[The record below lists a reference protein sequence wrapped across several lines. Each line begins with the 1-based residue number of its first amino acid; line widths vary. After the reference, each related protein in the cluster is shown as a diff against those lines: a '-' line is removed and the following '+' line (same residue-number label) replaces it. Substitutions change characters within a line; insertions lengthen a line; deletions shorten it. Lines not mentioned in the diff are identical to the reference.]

1 MSNSAAAPD
10 RPTAPPARPRVAIL
24 GAGPVGLDAALAA
37 VEAGLPFTLYERGDA
52 PAAHVTAWGHVRLFS
67 PWDLDVSPRMRRH
80 LAAAGTPA
88 PAGDGCPTGAE
99 LVARALAPVA
109 ALPAVAPHLELATR
123 VVAVG
128 RDGLLKHQEIASAE
142 RARRPFRLLLAGP
155 RGERTAA
162 ADVVV
167 DCTGVYG
174 QPNPVGDGGI
184 PAPGERELGAEIRRY
199 LPDFQAEAAAWSGRR
214 VLLVGGGHSAQTAAR
229 DLAALAAAEPATRV
243 LWLLPREVWSADPGD
258 PLPERRRVAE
268 EARRLAGGASPAVE
282 ALRGAR
288 VAALEG
294 GGDGALD
301 VRLVHP
307 DGTGETRRVDR
318 VLSLTGYRGDLGLF
332 RELQVHQCYA
342 TEGPMKLSAA
352 LLGAAGG
359 DCLQQ
364 QSHGVE
370 ALLNPEP
377 GFFLLGAKS
386 YGRNTSFLLRAGW
399 QQVDEVMGWLAA
411 RAAEAA

>member
-1 MSNSAAAPD
+1 
-10 RPTAPPARPRVAIL
+10 
-24 GAGPVGLDAALAA
+24 
-37 VEAGLPFTLYERGDA
+37 
-52 PAAHVTAWGHVRLFS
+52 
-67 PWDLDVSPRMRRH
+67 
-80 LAAAGTPA
+80 
-88 PAGDGCPTGAE
+88 
-99 LVARALAPVA
+99 
-109 ALPAVAPHLELATR
+109 
-123 VVAVG
+123 
-128 RDGLLKHQEIASAE
+128 
-142 RARRPFRLLLAGP
+142 
-155 RGERTAA
+155 
-162 ADVVV
+162 
-167 DCTGVYG
+167 
-174 QPNPVGDGGI
+174 
-184 PAPGERELGAEIRRY
+184 
-199 LPDFQAEAAAWSGRR
+199 
-214 VLLVGGGHSAQTAAR
+214 
-229 DLAALAAAEPATRV
+229 
-243 LWLLPREVWSADPGD
+243 
-258 PLPERRRVAE
+258 
-268 EARRLAGGASPAVE
+268 
-282 ALRGAR
+282 